1 MFPYIPHTHEDEKEM
16 LEFIG
21 LNSLDEL
28 FSDIPKDMQLGRELN
43 LPKAMSELE
52 VTRYL
57 TEMANKNCTINE
69 LTCFLGAG
77 AYDHYIPSIVDHI
90 ISRSEF
96 YTSYTPYQPEISQG
110 TLQYLFEFQTL
121 LCELTGMDIANASLY
136 DGGTAVAEAALMAAS
151 HSKKKEIIISKTA
164 RPETLQILRTY
175 AHVQNLEV
183 VEVDMKDGVTD
194 LEQLDKLVSD
204 DTAAVIVQSPNF
216 FGIIEDL
223 KAIGEIVHKAKK
235 AIFVASVDPI
245 SLGILKKP
253 SDLGVDVVV
262 GEGQSM
268 GMPLAYGGPY
278 LGFIA
283 AKKEYMRKLPG
294 RIVGETEDLD
304 GKRSYVLTLT
314 AREQHIRRDK
324 ATSNICSNQGLN
336 TLAATVYMVTL
347 GKEGFREV
355 AMQSTQ
361 KAHYALE
368 KLTKSGKYKPLF
380 DKPFF
385 KEFAVTSDIDA
396 DKITDDL
403 RQENIIGGYDLGKDY
418 PELKNA
424 VLYAVTEKRTKE
436 EIDKLSSVL
445 EGIK

>member
-21 LNSLDEL
+21 LDSLDDL

-57 TEMANKNCTINE
+57 KEMANKNCTTDE

-77 AYDHYIPSIVDHI
+77 AYDHYIPSVVDHI
-90 ISRSEF
+90 TSRQEF

-110 TLQYLFEFQTL
+110 TLQYLFEFQSL

-151 HSKKKEIIISKTA
+151 VSRKKEIIISKTA
-164 RPETLQILRTY
+164 RPETLEILKTY
-175 AHVQNLEV
+175 AHVQDLKV

-194 LEQLDKLVSD
+194 LDHLDTLVSD
-204 DTAAVIVQSPNF
+204 DTAAVIIQSPNF
-216 FGIIEDL
+216 FGVIEDL
-223 KAIGEIVHKAKK
+223 KAAGEIVHKSKK
-235 AIFVASVDPI
+235 AIYIASVDPI

-253 SDLGVDVVV
+253 SELGVDVVV

-268 GMPLAYGGPY
+268 GIPLQFGGPY

-283 AKKEYMRKLPG
+283 AKKDYMRKLPG
-294 RIVGETEDLD
+294 RIVGETTDVD

-355 AMQSTQ
+355 ATQSAQ
-361 KAHYALE
+361 KAHYAFE
-368 KLTKSGKYKPLF
+368 QITKSGKFKPLF

-385 KEFAVTSDIDA
+385 KEFAVTFDNDGCDVREELLKEGI
-396 DKITDDL
+396 L
-403 RQENIIGGYDLGKDY
+403 GGYCLGKDF
-418 PELKNA
+418 PEYKDSL
-424 VLYAVTEKRTKE
+424 LFAVTEKRTKE

-445 EGIK
+445 EGIE